1 MLVRYRPS
9 YLLLLILL
17 LAFFLR
23 VHDLDAQPLRGDEAF
38 AVRYWAAPPADIL
51 SGLAWIEPHPFG
63 TYFSFWAWKSL
74 AGESEFAMRLLPA
87 MVNTLGAAAMYALA
101 RRVGK
106 PARPNG
112 IALLAA
118 FLWAIN
124 PNLIWHSQDVRNYAP
139 WAGLSVTALWLL
151 LRALDKRRPRAW
163 ALYVAI
169 ETITLYVFFLEAF
182 MLVVH
187 GIWVLSTRY
196 SVLSTRLSPLSTE
209 HQVPRTQ
216 NPLLPFLSIGVLLIP
231 WLYQAY
237 RLAGSGYGGTA
248 ARSDLA
254 VLLNDFVPEL
264 LFGERTL
271 SSLGGALPGWGITGV
286 FLAFVLL
293 WWLVMP
299 RSRAAALSLLM
310 IVIPSALLYVA
321 GTRLDVFRPRYIIA
335 ITPAL
340 ILPLASVAGL
350 LRVAISAGM
359 RQPAR
364 GWRSP
369 SDNRIAVSR
378 ILYPE
383 LRVRRFFQPTTIVLG
398 WLLLMVTLFV
408 SLDALATFYGSDYR
422 KGADWRTL
430 GEYLEIHVGAGDVLI
445 MRAADPS
452 GSLDPTFQYYYGG
465 AFQVLPRAGVN
476 IDAEIARLIAAYYAI
491 VLVDQSTGDQ
501 TVRLALDAQAVW
513 QSDAQAADFRVSVF
527 RPG

>member
-1 MLVRYRPS
+1 
-9 YLLLLILL
+9 
-17 LAFFLR
+17 
-23 VHDLDAQPLRGDEAF
+23 
-38 AVRYWAAPPADIL
+38 
-51 SGLAWIEPHPFG
+51 
-63 TYFSFWAWKSL
+63 
-74 AGESEFAMRLLPA
+74 
-87 MVNTLGAAAMYALA
+87 MYALA
-101 RRVGK
+101 RRVGRQ
-106 PARPNG
+106 ARPNG
-112 IALLAA
+112 VALLAA

-124 PNLIWHSQDVRNYAP
+124 PNLIWHSQDARNYAP

-151 LRALDKRRPRAW
+151 LRALDKRRRGAW
-163 ALYVAI
+163 ALYVAV

-187 GIWVLSTRY
+187 GIWILSTQY
-196 SVLSTRLSPLSTE
+196 SVLGIRKSPLSTE
-209 HQVPRTQ
+209 YRVPSTKSFTPRTQ

-271 SSLGGALPGWGITGV
+271 SSLGAALPGWGISGV

-293 WWLVMP
+293 WWLVMR

-310 IVIPSALLYVA
+310 IVVPSALLYVA

-340 ILPLASVAGL
+340 ILPLASIAGL
-350 LRVAISAGM
+350 LRA
-359 RQPAR
+359 
-364 GWRSP
+364 
-369 SDNRIAVSR
+369 AVS
-378 ILYPE
+378 IKT
-383 LRVRRFFQPTTIVLG
+383 RRFFLPTTIVLG
-398 WLLLMVTLFV
+398 WLLLIITLFV
-408 SLDALATFYGSDYR
+408 SLDALATYYGGDYR

-430 GEYLEIHVGAGDVLI
+430 GEYLKTHVGAGDVLI

-452 GSLDPTFQYYYGG
+452 GSLDPTFQYYYNGP
-465 AFQVLPRAGVN
+465 FEVLPRAGVN
-476 IDAEIARLIAAYYAI
+476 IDAEIARLLAAYDTI

-501 TVRLALDAQAVW
+501 IVRLALDTRAVW

-527 RPG
+527 RPRSGELRGTQP